1 MATYMKKPDSV
12 ARKWYIVDAAGKPLG
27 KVAAQVATIL
37 RGKHR
42 PDFTP
47 HVDCGDSVIVINA
60 KDVVLTGKKLDDK
73 FYRYH
78 TGHIGGLKE
87 ISYRKLMETRP
98 TMAVE
103 LAVKGMLPKNKIA
116 SKCMT
121 RLRVFADAEHNLGAQ
136 KPEEFVK

>member
-12 ARKWYIVDAAGKPLG
+12 ERKWYIVDAAGKPLG

-87 ISYRKLMETRP
+87 MNYRKLMETRP